1 MVARAVSARPARVLL
16 GSEARMI
23 ALQASARTSRERAME
38 TSGPS
43 TPEVAAART
52 TAIEA
57 IGAEGDKRYRAER
70 CHRGENRSRR
80 VPGTLSGLSTETLPQ
95 AGARPP
101 GDEPTARSPPAGDLA
116 LVSGRIERPKPPVR
130 PRRQAVGG
138 GSPKAKGEHA
148 SARCRARRARP
159 RRS

>member
-1 MVARAVSARPARVLL
+1 MRIQIMVARAVSARRTRVLL

-80 VPGTLSGLSTETLPQ
+80 VPGTLSGHVQS
-95 AGARPP
+95 GARVM
-101 GDEPTARSPPAGDLA
+101 TT
-116 LVSGRIERPKPPVR
+116 VGR
-130 PRRQAVGG
+130 
-138 GSPKAKGEHA
+138 
-148 SARCRARRARP
+148 
-159 RRS
+159 

>member
-1 MVARAVSARPARVLL
+1 
-16 GSEARMI
+16 
-23 ALQASARTSRERAME
+23 ME

-80 VPGTLSGLSTETLPQ
+80 VPGTLSGHVQS
-95 AGARPP
+95 GARVM
-101 GDEPTARSPPAGDLA
+101 TT
-116 LVSGRIERPKPPVR
+116 VGR
-130 PRRQAVGG
+130 
-138 GSPKAKGEHA
+138 
-148 SARCRARRARP
+148 
-159 RRS
+159 

>member
-1 MVARAVSARPARVLL
+1 MRIQIMVARAVSARRTRVLL

-57 IGAEGDKRYRAER
+57 IGAEGDKRYRA
-70 CHRGENRSRR
+70 S
-80 VPGTLSGLSTETLPQ
+80 
-95 AGARPP
+95 AA
-101 GDEPTARSPPAGDLA
+101 TA
-116 LVSGRIERPKPPVR
+116 
-130 PRRQAVGG
+130 
-138 GSPKAKGEHA
+138 AKTGHDGY
-148 SARCRARRARP
+148 RAR
-159 RRS
+159 